1 MQMNIQIKQYIGH
14 KSRQVLNTGTFLP
27 MEFIANDIH
36 GFVLIYQPGSS
47 LNPVLLGFYG
57 DFITL
62 VFSMKKLIN
71 SQPKEKMYH
80 FIWAKLEAITHHFL
94 REGSE
99 NYSKWVRGK
108 SLYMWFWWFVP
119 WRTHLSRRFLLVM
132 KITNLI

>member
-14 KSRQVLNTGTFLP
+14 KSRKVLNTGTSLP

-36 GFVLIYQPGSS
+36 GFVLIYQSGSS

-71 SQPKEKMYH
+71 SQPKEKM
-80 FIWAKLEAITHHFL
+80 
-94 REGSE
+94 
-99 NYSKWVRGK
+99 
-108 SLYMWFWWFVP
+108 
-119 WRTHLSRRFLLVM
+119 
-132 KITNLI
+132 